1 MRRARILC
9 AAALLAGAA
18 CATAYAQVDD
28 EEPVH
33 TRSIR
38 MTGHEGEGQR
48 IVALF
53 PRRVDGRLWP
63 PEGRYPVVVALHG
76 AGEAARGVDRGAVG
90 WQIDYALPRAYRS
103 LMTGSVTPRSY
114 GGFVTERHLQAVSA
128 KLADDAFDGV
138 MVVSPYTPNLLGEPL
153 ESARIAEYGDWI
165 AGPMLERIRNE
176 LPSAARGRESTG
188 IDGVSLGGMLALEVG
203 FRHPEVFKSVG
214 AIQPAIDGRV
224 SHLADL
230 AAAARAEGH
239 DQEIRLLTSDED
251 TFKTQTLA
259 LSQALRDRRVPH
271 TLVVLPGPHD
281 YAFNRGPGSMELLR
295 FHDETLQIE
304 PE

>member
-1 MRRARILC
+1 MVAC
-9 AAALLAGAA
+9 AA
-18 CATAYAQVDD
+18 CATAYAQVYDEG

-33 TRSIR
+33 SRSIR
-38 MTGHEGEGQR
+38 MPGHDGEGQR
-48 IVALF
+48 VVALF
-53 PRRVDGRLWP
+53 PRREDGRLWP

-90 WQIDYALPRAYRS
+90 WQIDYFLPRAFDNMVRAR
-103 LMTGSVTPRSY
+103 VTPRSY
-114 GGFVTERHLQAVSA
+114 GGYVTERHLAAVSA
-128 KLADDAFDGV
+128 QLMADPFAGV
-138 MVVSPYTPNLLGEPL
+138 MVVTPYTPNLLGEPL
-153 ESARIAEYGDWI
+153 ESTRIADYGEWI
-165 AGPMLERIRNE
+165 AGPMLARIRNE
-176 LPSAARGRESTG
+176 LPSAARGRDSTG
-188 IDGVSLGGMLALEVG
+188 IDGVSLGGMLALEIG
-203 FRHPEVFKSVG
+203 LRHPDVFRSVG

-230 AAAARAEGH
+230 AARARAEGH

-251 TFKTQTLA
+251 TFRTQTLA

-281 YAFNRGPGSMELLR
+281 YVFNRGPGSMELLR